1 LASFAPLRGNPN
13 AERRGRRHLPQARPV
28 FRYDKDLRIGIHTSI
43 AGSLENAAL
52 KAAELGANT
61 FQIFSA
67 SPRMWRAG
75 DVDPQEAK
83 KLRAA
88 RERFDLRPL
97 VVHANYLINL
107 ASADPK
113 IRAQS
118 VEAFRGEIRRSLEIG
133 AEYVVVHP
141 GSYGEQGLEQ
151 GILTLARSLAEAVFG
166 LKTRPLVILI
176 ENTTGG
182 GTKLGG
188 RFEEL
193 RAIRDAGMRLA
204 KTEIGFCLDTAHC
217 LGSGYDIAS
226 PEGLRAMVREAGAVL
241 GMENVRV
248 IHANDSKGALGSHI
262 DRHQHIGEG
271 HIGADGFRRILAHPK
286 LRTKPFIL
294 ETPRDKEGDDRRN
307 VEKLK
312 ELCPKSRTTTKQ

>member
-1 LASFAPLRGNPN
+1 
-13 AERRGRRHLPQARPV
+13 
-28 FRYDKDLRIGIHTSI
+28 
-43 AGSLENAAL
+43 L

-113 IRAQS
+113 LRGQS

-151 GILTLARSLAEAVFG
+151 GILTLARSLAEAAFG

-176 ENTTGG
+176 ENTVGG

-193 RAIRDAGMRLA
+193 RAIRDAGMQLA

-226 PEGLRAMVREAGAVL
+226 ADGLRAMVREAGAVL

-248 IHANDSKGALGSHI
+248 IHATDSKGALGSHI

-271 HIGADGFRRILAHPK
+271 HIGAEGFRRILAHPK
-286 LRTKPFIL
+286 LCTKPFIL

-307 VEKLK
+307 LEKLK
-312 ELCPKSRTTTKQ
+312 ELCRKSRTTTKQ